1 MVLVIFSRRIPR
13 LYLCVRNPGINTCN
27 LTSGG
32 QRITESGPS
41 HVGVKVRLLS
51 GIAFTNTK
59 FHDYIRTF
67 YFLLVVRSHFL
78 RIVTIFFEKKLVTY
92 FVSSAV
98 S

>member
-32 QRITESGPS
+32 RRENNRIRSLPY
-41 HVGVKVRLLS
+41 VGVKVRLLS

-67 YFLLVVRSHFL
+67 NFLLAVRSHFL
-78 RIVTIFFEKKLVTY
+78 KIVTIF
-92 FVSSAV
+92 
-98 S
+98 